1 MNSHDIAQQSI
12 VENGMLQH
20 LEEALRNTMDWQV
33 QGPDLS
39 RKLSTLRFIA
49 GSFQRHLER
58 LFTLEEFDGYMD
70 LVLKTSPNLGKQV
83 FALKDEHGQLRNGA
97 RQIVNRLERVAPSDQ
112 AGFHKICTDFQ
123 ALLQK
128 LDHHTKKEVE
138 LFQEAFHE
146 GGGEG

>member
-1 MNSHDIAQQSI
+1 MNPHDIAQQSL
-12 VENGMLQH
+12 VENGMLEH
-20 LEEALRNTMDWQV
+20 LEEALRNTMAWEV
-33 QGPDLS
+33 HGPDLS

-83 FALKDEHGQLRNGA
+83 FSLKEEHGRLRNGA
-97 RQIVNRLERVAPSDQ
+97 RQIVNRMERLAPTDQ
-112 AGFHKICTDFQ
+112 PGFDTICGDLQ
-123 ALLQK
+123 VLLQK
-128 LDHHTKKEVE
+128 LDQHTKKEVE

>member
-1 MNSHDIAQQSI
+1 MNSHDIAQQSA

-20 LEEALRNTMDWQV
+20 LEEALRSAMDWEV
-33 QGPDLS
+33 QGDDFS
-39 RKLSTLRFIA
+39 RQLSTLRFIA

-58 LFTLEEFDGYMD
+58 LFALEEFDGYMD
-70 LVLKTSPNLGKQV
+70 LVLKTMPNLGKQV
-83 FALKDEHGQLRNGA
+83 FALKDEHGRLRNGA
-97 RQIVNRLERVAPSDQ
+97 RQIVNRLERVAPTDRDGFDTLCSDL
-112 AGFHKICTDFQ
+112 Q

-128 LDHHTKKEVE
+128 LDHHTKKELE

>member
-1 MNSHDIAQQSI
+1 MNPHDIAQQTL

-20 LEEALRNTMDWQV
+20 LEEALRATMAWEV
-33 QGPDLS
+33 HGPDLS

-58 LFTLEEFDGYMD
+58 MFTLEEFDGYMD
-70 LVLKTSPNLGKQV
+70 LVLKTSPNLGKHV
-83 FALKDEHGQLRNGA
+83 FALKNEHGQLRNGT
-97 RQIVNRLERVAPSDQ
+97 RQIIHRLERVGPTDQ
-112 AGFHKICTDFQ
+112 AGFDKICDDFQ
-123 ALLQK
+123 TLLQK
-128 LDHHTKKEVE
+128 LDHHTQKEVE